1 MRRLIGLI
9 AAALLIA
16 GVTVTW
22 AQTPVTNPSRVEFD
36 SADHAVACPADSC
49 ITGYRVEVWLP
60 TVDPATGSPV
70 SQAVVA
76 KSVVATTGAVP
87 AYKIDRAAWGVSF
100 PPGTS
105 YVLRLVAVGQGTV
118 ESARSLPSGPFV
130 RTAAPASV
138 PSAVV
143 VKP

>member
-1 MRRLIGLI
+1 MRTRLAVMLGLLGW
-9 AAALLIA
+9 AAS
-16 GVTVTW
+16 GW
-22 AQTPVTNPSRVEFD
+22 AQTTVTNPSRVEFD
-36 SADHAVACPADSC
+36 SADHGVACPADSC

-70 SQAVVA
+70 SQNVVA
-76 KSVVATTGAVP
+76 KGVVATTGASP

-100 PPGTS
+100 APGTT

-130 RTAAPASV
+130 RTATPASV
-138 PSAVV
+138 PSAVA